1 MRKPISRTAFCEG
14 DSSLTFKLNE
24 IANKRR
30 QEGAS
35 VINVTVGSLYN
46 DKGELVSFSKINE
59 LIADNLGQKSNSYA
73 PIDGGEIYKRNVI
86 AWVFGDYK
94 DSLMEKYF
102 SNACVT
108 PGGTGA
114 LYLAFRNYSDDN
126 PILLP
131 DIGWNNYKVMCG
143 QLNKKYE
150 VYSMF
155 DNGVFD
161 LECVLDLSKK
171 SIETYGSCTL
181 VINDPCQNP
190 TGYTLSDDEWK
201 KMIESLNEL
210 NNLGPV
216 NLILDVAYMDL
227 ADEPRRFFKHIAL
240 NKAQFNTLV
249 CFSASKLLGVY
260 GARLGALI
268 CINTEKENV
277 EEFSKS
283 SKTTARAV
291 WSNCNHLLI
300 NAFNDLCSK
309 EDMIPLLFSELETS
323 KKLLKD
329 RYIEA
334 RKLFDGIFECE
345 PLPYKEGFF
354 ITYPKEG
361 ASEFS
366 KELIKKDI
374 FVLPLEGKYIRIGIC
389 SFYKN

>member
-14 DSSLTFKLNE
+14 DSSLTFTLNE

-35 VINVTVGSLYN
+35 VINVTVGSLYS

-86 AWVFGDYK
+86 AWVFGDYN

-102 SNACVT
+102 CGACVT

-114 LYLAFRNYSDDN
+114 LYLAFRNYSDEN

-249 CFSASKLLGVY
+249 CFSASKLLGIY

-268 CINTEKENV
+268 CINTERENA

-300 NAFNDLCSK
+300 NAFNDLYSK

-334 RKLFDGIFECE
+334 RKLFDGLFECE